1 MQEGV
6 QNNMS
11 KGKHPDFQSEQERL
25 DFTRKYMN
33 VVIDTAQSSKE
44 AFLQKMKE
52 VFSGQDWAE
61 STEYSQ
67 LLTSANFYQLSK
79 SDLEGLTKAYPNPYF
94 ARVDYH
100 PSNGTQ
106 TEKLYFGKTSL
117 FQRDNQEQIIVDW
130 RAPIANLY
138 YEGRLGKVSYESEGE
153 IYDGSITLK
162 RQIMI
167 QNGEITEI
175 RDIDIT
181 TTDELLQES
190 LSRSST
196 SRLTEIIATIQ
207 EEQNQIIRADLNKPI
222 IVQGAAGSGK
232 TTIALHRISYFL
244 YHYRDQFDPRQM
256 LILAPSKLFLEYISE
271 ALPEMGADKI
281 RQETYDDFVLKVL
294 GKKMKLNQVNHLIE
308 ILEGKGSKSIG
319 IARLKGSRNFQI
331 LLDRYL
337 QHIYHTFEAK
347 EDFFVDKFKLY
358 SYKKFNHLLQ
368 KEYWYLPFFKR
379 LDKCKSVLQNTV
391 RIRKLEMKG
400 KVEGFFDQKLDKAYF
415 SKKDSEQRREYIE
428 TGLAKKKE
436 RLEELQKAFRTA
448 VPNYMK
454 QFQKK
459 DVLDYYDELF
469 RQPDLLNT
477 LAKDLFNESEIK
489 DLLSQSQLKL
499 AKRTYI
505 VEDLPAIL
513 YLHVKLT
520 GINEDFKV
528 KNVVIDEVQDY
539 SFMQLQSLKTAFDTD
554 MFTLVGDLAQGIH
567 SFKSITD
574 WQEIHQWIF
583 PRATFKELKKSY
595 RTTIEIMEQAKQIL
609 RLLPH
614 QFSEAEPVV
623 RHGDK
628 PTFTVIHSLENF
640 AENVRKIVENEKG
653 NGFHSFAVICKT
665 MKDCKLALKSL
676 KEHTDWDVFL
686 LEEKT
691 TIPTGKILVVPSYL
705 AKGLEFDVVIAFS
718 FEESFHSQNELELKL
733 LYVVMTRAL
742 HRLYFLGKS
751 EDVFLFDKW

>member
-1 MQEGV
+1 
-6 QNNMS
+6 MS
-11 KGKHPDFQSEQERL
+11 KDKHPDFQSEQERL

-52 VFSGQDWAE
+52 VFRGQDWAE
-61 STEYSQ
+61 NTEYSQ

-79 SDLEGLTKAYPNPYF
+79 SELEGLTKAYPNPYF
-94 ARVDYH
+94 ARVDFL
-100 PSNGTQ
+100 PSNGYQ

-117 FQRDNQEQIIVDW
+117 FQRDNQEQIIIDW

-138 YEGRLGKVSYESEGE
+138 YEGRLGKVSYKSEGE
-153 IYDGSITLK
+153 SYDGDITLK

-167 QNGEITEI
+167 QNGEINEI

-181 TTDELLQES
+181 TTDELLQDS

-244 YHYRDQFDPRQM
+244 YHYREQFDPRKM

-294 GKKMKLNQVNHLIE
+294 GKNLKLVQSNHLIE
-308 ILEGKGSKSIG
+308 ILEGKGSKLIG
-319 IARLKGSRNFQI
+319 IVRLKGSRNFQI

-337 QHIYHTFEAK
+337 QHIYKTFEAK

-368 KEYWYLPFFKR
+368 NEYWYLPFFKR
-379 LDKCKSVLQNTV
+379 LDKCKSILQNTV
-391 RIRKLEMKG
+391 KIRKQEMKL
-400 KVEGFFDQKLDKAYF
+400 KVEGFYDQKLDRAFFTKR
-415 SKKDSEQRREYIE
+415 DSEQRKLFIE
-428 TGLAKKKE
+428 TGIAKKQE
-436 RLEELQKAFRTA
+436 RLEELHKSFRIA

-459 DVLDYYDELF
+459 DVFDYYDELF
-469 RQPDLLNT
+469 RQPELLNT
-477 LAKDLFNESEIK
+477 LANGLFNESEIN

-499 AKRTYI
+499 AKRSYI
-505 VEDLPAIL
+505 SEDLPAIF
-513 YLHVKLT
+513 YLHAKLN
-520 GINEDFKV
+520 GLNEDYKV

-539 SFMQLQSLKTAFDTD
+539 SFMQLQSLQTAFDTD
-554 MFTLVGDLAQGIH
+554 MFTLVGDLSQGIH
-567 SFKSITD
+567 SYKSITN
-574 WQEIHQWIF
+574 WQEILQWIF
-583 PRATFKELKKSY
+583 PRATFRELKKSY
-595 RTTIEIMEQAKQIL
+595 RTTIEIMELAKQIL
-609 RLLPH
+609 KLLPH
-614 QFSEAEPVV
+614 QFSEVEPVV

-628 PTFTVIHSLENF
+628 PTFNTIQSLEEF
-640 AENVRKIVENEKG
+640 AENIRKIVDKEKG
-653 NGFHSFAVICKT
+653 NGYHSFAVICKT
-665 MKDCKLALKSL
+665 MKDCRSALKGL
-676 KEHTDWDVFL
+676 KEYTDLDVFL

-691 TIPTGKILVVPSYL
+691 SIPLGKILVVPSYL

-718 FEESFHSQNELELKL
+718 HEESFRSQNELELKL

-751 EDVFLFDKW
+751 EDVFLLDKW